1 MRKDRFLDFLGGA
14 AFFGGIFLSAW
25 HHAAYP
31 GPVTFWWGLMH
42 VPLVALWVFGLRR
55 LFHILMGPSVDEL
68 EAEDRQAR
76 AGKSTPAT
84 LVSVVVVALL
94 SAPALA
100 QEIPKTDTPLVFKS
114 VVRDVNV
121 REFVLS
127 PEEEVRFF
135 KSNVTRLEREV
146 VVAVLQTRMSMET
159 EEDGSIVALLLR
171 VKTETACYG
180 FCFEPE
186 VLEPPSCVVPL
197 EMPKATAAVPARDG
211 GFFIQK

>member
-1 MRKDRFLDFLGGA
+1 MKKMLLVLA
-14 AFFGGIFLSAW
+14 A
-25 HHAAYP
+25 
-31 GPVTFWWGLMH
+31 
-42 VPLVALWVFGLRR
+42 
-55 LFHILMGPSVDEL
+55 
-68 EAEDRQAR
+68 
-76 AGKSTPAT
+76 
-84 LVSVVVVALL
+84 ALL
-94 SAPALA
+94 GVPALA

-211 GFFIQK
+211 GFSCKSKSRVENLDTALQEELADISRTASPSPGSHEGSPRHTAGVSSYSCDRISVDSRATAPKLDCRSCRTQTYCLSPGQSAR